1 MRKSFRGGVHPF
13 DGKALTA
20 DAAVQKLTPTGDA
33 VYPLR
38 QHIGKPALPLVKK
51 GDAVSVGQQIAAAAD
66 GLSACICSAVS
77 GTVKAIEPRLCISG
91 SRVMSIVI
99 DNDGQYTPL
108 PTLGKARSFHGMDN
122 GEIRAIARAAGIVG
136 LGGAGFPTDT
146 KLTPAEDNAIEYV
159 LINGAECE
167 PYLTSDYRLML
178 ENTEELLEGIR
189 ILLQMFPHAV
199 GVIGIEDNKSAA
211 IKKLTHLTETHPRVR
226 VCPLKTKY
234 PQGGERALIYA
245 VTGRKVHTGV
255 LPYQMGCIVHNV
267 ATVIALYRAV
277 CLQTPLISR
286 VITLSGDAFNNVG
299 NFEVPIGTSLA
310 AVVETAGG
318 FKEEPQKLIVGGP
331 MMGTALAALDVPTL
345 KTTSALLAF
354 ADDSAA
360 RSAET
365 ACIRCGRCVTACPAF
380 LVPQQL
386 VRAVRKGDMDRFQTL
401 GGMECISCGS
411 CSYICPAHI
420 RLTQRF
426 VTAKAVVAADR
437 KREKEGKK

>member
-20 DAAVQKLTPTGDA
+20 DAAVQKLTPTGDT

-51 GDAVSVGQQIAAAAD
+51 GDVVSVGQQIAAAAD
-66 GLSACICSAVS
+66 GLSACICSAFS

-91 SRVMSIVI
+91 SRVMSVVI

-189 ILLQMFPHAV
+189 ILLQMFPRAV
-199 GVIGIEDNKSAA
+199 GVIGIEDNKPAA

-286 VITLSGDAFNNVG
+286 IITLSGDAFNNVG

-318 FKEEPQKLIVGGP
+318 FKKEPQKLIVGGP

-354 ADDSAA
+354 TDDSAA

>member
-1 MRKSFRGGVHPF
+1 MKATGVSCA
-13 DGKALTA
+13 K
-20 DAAVQKLTPTGDA
+20 V
-33 VYPLR
+33 
-38 QHIGKPALPLVKK
+38 
-51 GDAVSVGQQIAAAAD
+51 
-66 GLSACICSAVS
+66 
-77 GTVKAIEPRLCISG
+77 
-91 SRVMSIVI
+91 
-99 DNDGQYTPL
+99 
-108 PTLGKARSFHGMDN
+108 
-122 GEIRAIARAAGIVG
+122 
-136 LGGAGFPTDT
+136 
-146 KLTPAEDNAIEYV
+146 
-159 LINGAECE
+159 
-167 PYLTSDYRLML
+167 
-178 ENTEELLEGIR
+178 
-189 ILLQMFPHAV
+189 
-199 GVIGIEDNKSAA
+199 GIEDNKPAA